1 MAGVEVDM
9 RLSVLDLVPVR
20 TDQSTSDA
28 LAASTQLAQT
38 ADRLG
43 YTRYWVAEHHNMP
56 SVAATSPPVL
66 IAHLAANT
74 SQIRVGSG
82 GVMLPNHAPLAVAE
96 QFALL
101 EAAHP
106 GRIDLGIGRA
116 PGSDPVTSIALRGAA
131 GRDDTDIEQFPKYLD
146 NVVALMSA
154 RGVRVALPRDLMRDD
169 YILKATPAATTEPRM
184 WLLGSSMYSAHL
196 AAAKGLPYVFA
207 HHFSGQGTAEA
218 LEVYRSEFV
227 PSDLA
232 CEPVTFLT
240 VNAVVAETREEAM
253 ALLLPNLQM
262 MARLRTGQPLGP
274 LDLVEDAEQR
284 TLSPQ
289 EHAVVESGLRR
300 AVVGDPIEAAEQV
313 RALAEEFTVDEVM
326 IHPVASARRGTE
338 PATAPARVKTLELLA
353 KELF

>member
-131 GRDDTDIEQFPKYLD
+131 GRDDTDIEQFPQYLD

-289 EHAVVESGLRR
+289 EQAVVESGLRR